1 MSTKAERNAA
11 YLAKLDAS
19 MAQVESLRQASLN
32 FNTDKTKKSSFTV
45 ILAKIKKIV
54 FE

>member
-19 MAQVESLRQASLN
+19 MAQVESLRKASSN

-45 ILAKIKKIV
+45 ILAKIKKFV